1 MNDEE
6 FDALIKPR
14 PFGTEDATR
23 WDAQIR
29 GDFGLCMT
37 LGAALWGRTSEDLRR
52 QLLASH
58 PEIPPGVG
66 LGDLRK
72 LLQVSAQAA
81 SAVLLTQR
89 LRGLA
94 PGVGASPA
102 VTVGTQSFN
111 LWEARHEIV
120 RRAIDYLETR

>member
-1 MNDEE
+1 MNEEE
-6 FDALIKPR
+6 FDALIKAR
-14 PFGTEDATR
+14 PFGTEDAMR

-66 LGDLRK
+66 LADLRK
-72 LLQVSAQAA
+72 LLQVTAQAA
-81 SAVLLTQR
+81 SAVLLIQQR
-89 LRGLA
+89 YGLSPGAA
-94 PGVGASPA
+94 PV
-102 VTVGTQSFN
+102 VTAGTQSFN

-120 RRAIDYLETR
+120 RRAIDHLEMR